1 MKFEPKKVAGGVV
14 YSVGVAVTLA
24 DWGLSA
30 VEVVFNGA
38 VNVANSFVNAPKLG
52 IGDAMLKATHSGL
65 KTVSKSLQN
74 YGKGLMR

>member
-1 MKFEPKKVAGGVV
+1 MKFEPKKVMGGVA
-14 YSVGVAVTLA
+14 YSAGVAATLA

-38 VNVANSFVNAPKLG
+38 VNVANSFVKAPDLG
-52 IGDAMLKATHSGL
+52 ISKAMFKATHSGL
-65 KTVSKSLQN
+65 NNVSKSLKN